1 MERFAKSE
9 NGYLYHTYYLRQFF
23 CGKGNN
29 YFWKQQTYQGFF
41 LRKNHCLFGEKNH
54 CSFRKEALLVLGNA
68 NSIKN
73 PPAQCRDK
81 SEILQGGYI
90 I

>member
-1 MERFAKSE
+1 ME
-9 NGYLYHTYYLRQFF
+9 NDYLYHTYYLRQFF

-41 LRKNHCLFGEKNH
+41 LRKNSLPIW
-54 CSFRKEALLVLGNA
+54 RKE
-68 NSIKN
+68 N
-73 PPAQCRDK
+73 PPAVCRDK
-81 SEILQGGYI
+81 SEILQGVYI

>member
-1 MERFAKSE
+1 ME
-9 NGYLYHTYYLRQFF
+9 NDYLYHTYYLRQFF

-41 LRKNHCLFGEKNH
+41 LRKKSLPIW
-54 CSFRKEALLVLGNA
+54 RKESLLVLKRSIVRLGNA